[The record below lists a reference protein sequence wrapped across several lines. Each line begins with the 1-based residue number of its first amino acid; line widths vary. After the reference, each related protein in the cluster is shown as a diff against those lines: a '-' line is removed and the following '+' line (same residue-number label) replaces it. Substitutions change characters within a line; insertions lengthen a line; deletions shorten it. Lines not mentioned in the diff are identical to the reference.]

1 MLIAIVEIPRATP
14 KPDKEAAVARALG
27 SAPLYRKV
35 DGLIR
40 KDFLNGEEGGGGVY
54 LFEATTLCDA
64 ECVVQLRRVAVQAE
78 LGDAGRILIRPSGTE
93 PLLRL
98 MVEARDGDTAQRL
111 AQRLADALAP

>member
-40 KDFLNGEEGGGGVY
+40 TDFLNGEDGGGGVY
-54 LFEATTLCDA
+54 LFESREAAEAWFNDEWWGWIEERFGARPTLKFFDHYVTVDNAGGAIRVDGEPVKLDDA
-64 ECVVQLRRVAVQAE
+64 SEAAE
-78 LGDAGRILIRPSGTE
+78 
-93 PLLRL
+93 
-98 MVEARDGDTAQRL
+98 
-111 AQRLADALAP
+111 